1 MKIQLIYIN
10 FIKGLVMMK
19 NGIYLSLILFL
30 GVMGY
35 FVVNDLFNE
44 NSIMLASVVFL
55 VVSVAI
61 FVLTTHF
68 KKKVELV
75 PAQKIINVLYIG
87 LFALYGVVTG
97 LSLVYSPA
105 LEAAAIRFEGILFL
119 VASAVLLYGL
129 YVFMKRNV
137 LHHA

>member
-1 MKIQLIYIN
+1 ML
-10 FIKGLVMMK
+10 K

-55 VVSVAI
+55 VVSVGI
-61 FVLTTHF
+61 FTLTTHF

-75 PAQKIINVLYIG
+75 PAQKFINVIYIG
-87 LFALYGVVTG
+87 LFALYGIAMG

-105 LEAAAIRFEGILFL
+105 LEATAVRFEGVLFL
-119 VASAVLLYGL
+119 LASGVLLYGL

-137 LHHA
+137 LHHV